1 MYKYVVI
8 IMLMLA
14 ALLVVQPVSAN
25 QHETQSSQ
33 NLDQANR
40 FLSAEVT
47 RQLNT
52 MKTEISTELKIHQD
66 DNFRIF
72 DQRMHELM
80 DEVRWKIIL
89 GALGAFFLGAAVS
102 TYVLQKN
109 MRNYSYEKYL
119 EKQLQQGTF
128 ASPDRSMDA
137 TQQAQWQPQQPT
149 NTIGMQFGQQAASEM
164 TQMNQW
170 QAQPAYDGAWQS
182 PVQAQPE
189 FNQYPYGTPMNEEG
203 YPASWDNDEMNDQQN
218 DLNQQ
223 NNQYR
228 GQQ

>member
-14 ALLVVQPVSAN
+14 AILVIEPVQAN
-25 QHETQSSQ
+25 QHEQQNTQ

-52 MKTEISTELKIHQD
+52 MKTEISTELKTHQD

-80 DEVRWKIIL
+80 EQTKWKVIL

-102 TYVLQKN
+102 TYALQKT

-119 EKQLQQGTF
+119 EKMVEKGTM
-128 ASPDRSMDA
+128 ASPDFSMND

-149 NTIGMQFGQQAASEM
+149 NTLGMQYGQQAASEM

-189 FNQYPYGTPMNEEG
+189 YNQFPYGTPMNEDG
-203 YPASWDNDEMNDQQN
+203 YPSSWDNEEQ
-218 DLNQQ
+218 
-223 NNQYR
+223 R